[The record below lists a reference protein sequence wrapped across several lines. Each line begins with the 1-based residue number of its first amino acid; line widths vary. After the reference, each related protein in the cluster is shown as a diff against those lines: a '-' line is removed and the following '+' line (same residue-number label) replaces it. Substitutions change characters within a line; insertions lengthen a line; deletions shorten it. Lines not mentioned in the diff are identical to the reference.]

1 MGASGVRSNTSFFL
15 SDVVGLP
22 GWGSPNTSLSDD
34 HVVDCGSVGD
44 ALVLA
49 TYEGFMTMVA
59 GVFCPTWVGDWIVAW
74 GCVVIVVGGGG
85 LVEVV
90 VLVVV
95 VVVVVVGS
103 AKH

>member
-1 MGASGVRSNTSFFL
+1 MGVSGVRSNT
-15 SDVVGLP
+15 P
-22 GWGSPNTSLSDD
+22 SLSDD
-34 HVVDCGSVGD
+34 HVVDCGSVGG

-95 VVVVVVGS
+95 LVVVVVVCS